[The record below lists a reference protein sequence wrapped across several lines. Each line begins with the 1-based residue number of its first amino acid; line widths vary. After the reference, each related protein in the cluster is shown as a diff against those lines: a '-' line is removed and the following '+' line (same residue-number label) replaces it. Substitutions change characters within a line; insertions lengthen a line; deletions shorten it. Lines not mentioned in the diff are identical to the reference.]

1 MCMTSLKVTYRSPSY
16 PHPRAPSR
24 TQSRPLTHPLTCPRS
39 IIEGLGKLGIGV
51 SLPVAELVLQNIAGL
66 GSELITTRDFIVFL
80 NRAVDM
86 NAPNAVK
93 QVAVCVTSS
102 CYA

>member
-1 MCMTSLKVTYRSPSY
+1 MCMTSLKVNDWPSSY
-16 PHPRAPSR
+16 KLSSYTLSYAISCLLHTHLHR
-24 TQSRPLTHPLTCPRS
+24 TK
-39 IIEGLGKLGIGV
+39 GLGKLGIGV

-93 QVAVCVTSS
+93 QVALPFL
-102 CYA
+102 